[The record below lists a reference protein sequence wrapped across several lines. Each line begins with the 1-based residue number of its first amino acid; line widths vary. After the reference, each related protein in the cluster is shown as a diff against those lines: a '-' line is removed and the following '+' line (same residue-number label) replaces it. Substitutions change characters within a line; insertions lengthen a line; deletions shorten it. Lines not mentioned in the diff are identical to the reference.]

1 MSPMAHAQS
10 LLSCDTVSL
19 NDKWYDR
26 GLFNV
31 LWACKDGTRL
41 TFYTHTE
48 QLDNC
53 VLNDF
58 F

>member
-1 MSPMAHAQS
+1 MAHAQG

-26 GLFNV
+26 GLFDI
-31 LWACKDGTRL
+31 LWACRDGTRL
-41 TFYTHTE
+41 TFYTHTK

-58 F
+58 FE